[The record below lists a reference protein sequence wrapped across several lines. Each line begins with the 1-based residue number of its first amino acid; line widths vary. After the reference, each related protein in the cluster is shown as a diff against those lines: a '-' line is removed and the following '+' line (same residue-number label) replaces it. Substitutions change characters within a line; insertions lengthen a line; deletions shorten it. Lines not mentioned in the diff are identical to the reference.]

1 MFESVR
7 KPNKELE
14 SIYCN
19 SLLWWKQ
26 CWEFSQSNQSPS
38 LFTVWFVWRG
48 EENVCQQNTF
58 SINSSITSENGNW
71 KNSKT
76 EDAQGRTSP
85 LDYSDN
91 YSHVCRQNEMNIWF
105 VISGWSG
112 ISHYCHTARPNYH
125 SAFQLT
131 VFSLLTFF
139 CITFHTSACRRASFE
154 FCFLWNKLPD
164 ARKHHWCNDTSIQ
177 STIQ

>member
-58 SINSSITSENGNW
+58 SINSSITSEKGNR
-71 KNSKT
+71 KNSKA
-76 EDAQGRTSP
+76 EDAQVRTSP
-85 LDYSDN
+85 LDYSDDIITRVSSKRDE
-91 YSHVCRQNEMNIWF
+91 YLICNIR
-105 VISGWSG
+105 VIRN
-112 ISHYCHTARPNYH
+112 I
-125 SAFQLT
+125 
-131 VFSLLTFF
+131 SLLYTQLDQIIIQLSNWLYFHCWLSFASPSTLQPADEPVLNFAF
-139 CITFHTSACRRASFE
+139 CET
-154 FCFLWNKLPD
+154 
-164 ARKHHWCNDTSIQ
+164 
-177 STIQ
+177 